1 MNLKLGLALA
11 LALCLLAIGVS
22 ADCTPAWTCELYG
35 YCNTTDQERC
45 IEANDTENCNVTYAG
60 NYSEFTPQ
68 VCDYCT
74 PDFYCIRGS
83 GYCNHA
89 IHQKDCLEV
98 TDRDNCFPQTNLSE
112 DAFDGNFT
120 TYAMQC
126 GYIPQ
131 YNTNDIRN
139 QGVDALSG
147 GTLELLQWVRL
158 FMVLSVLGFMV
169 WGVGK
174 VIIEKVRGWTH

>member
-1 MNLKLGLALA
+1 M
-11 LALCLLAIGVS
+11 
-22 ADCTPAWTCELYG
+22 
-35 YCNTTDQERC
+35 
-45 IEANDTENCNVTYAG
+45 
-60 NYSEFTPQ
+60 
-68 VCDYCT
+68 
-74 PDFYCIRGS
+74 
-83 GYCNHA
+83 
-89 IHQKDCLEV
+89 EV